1 MILPSAS
8 IIEIIITFFFLL
20 FIFAAV
26 SLKKSKI
33 ASNDFKGVFYL
44 SLSYR
49 LFFSLLFGVFYSFLV
64 EGGDTIGYWE
74 GANTLNN
81 LFFDSPMNFIDCL
94 TSDSSPTNMSKHF
107 NANTG
112 FPPGWLYREQQGWM
126 ICKIFSI
133 LSIITFKSYFA
144 MSLIIAYL
152 TFMGSWRLMEF
163 IYKFKTHD
171 KGNLLFALMFIP
183 SVCFWCSGISKDA
196 IIYVC
201 SLYILI
207 NFFKIISENKVSI
220 KGILVILI
228 LSYFIFQ
235 TRSFVLF
242 SMLASLFMAFGARLT
257 KRFETSP
264 FLKFGLR
271 ISYFVV
277 GFFGISL
284 FFGSQTVADIIAEAG
299 VIQQDFATNLAYTG
313 GKYDV
318 ISTDLSPLGMLKSFP
333 RGLLIGIYR
342 PFITESLSF
351 SYIWNGLESIL
362 LIFLTGRFFLSFKVL
377 KKMNKIRKNEFLM
390 FALIFVLIIG
400 FMAGFT
406 SIIFGVLVR
415 IRAILL
421 PFVFLILTVKADQ
434 EPTKLTEL
442 KSI

>member
-8 IIEIIITFFFLL
+8 LIEISITFFFLL
-20 FIFAAV
+20 FIFAAAY
-26 SLKKSKI
+26 LKKSKI

-44 SLSYR
+44 SLYYR
-49 LFFSLLFGVFYSFLV
+49 LFFSLLFAIFYSFIV
-64 EGGDTIGYWE
+64 KGGDTVAYWE

-81 LFFDSPMNFIDCL
+81 VFFDSPMNFIDCL
-94 TSDSSPTNMSKHF
+94 TSDPSPTNMSQHF

-112 FPPGWLYREQQGWM
+112 FPPGWIYREHQGWM

-133 LSIITFKSYFA
+133 LSIITFKSYFT

-152 TFMGSWRLMEF
+152 TFMGSWRLMEL
-163 IYKFKTHD
+163 ISKFKTHD
-171 KGNLLFALMFIP
+171 KGNLLFAFMFIP

-201 SLYILI
+201 SLYLLI

-220 KGILVILI
+220 KGILIIFIV
-228 LSYFIFQ
+228 SYFIFQ
-235 TRSFVLF
+235 TRSFVLL
-242 SMLASLFMAFGARLT
+242 SMLVSLFMAFGARLT

-277 GFFGISL
+277 GFFGIYL
-284 FFGSQTVADIIAEAG
+284 FFGSQTIADIIAEAG
-299 VIQQDFATNLAYTG
+299 VIQQDFANNLTYTG

-318 ISTDLSPLGMLKSFP
+318 ISTDLSPLGILKSFP
-333 RGLLIGIYR
+333 MGLLIGIYR
-342 PFITESLSF
+342 PYITESLSF

-362 LIFLTGRFFLSFKVL
+362 LIFLTGRFFLSFNVL
-377 KKMNKIRKNEFLM
+377 KKMNTIRKNEFLM
-390 FALIFVLIIG
+390 FAIIFVLIIG

-406 SIIFGVLVR
+406 SILFGVLVR
-415 IRAILL
+415 IRAIIL

-442 KSI
+442 KSS

>member
-152 TFMGSWRLMEF
+152 TFMGSWRLMEL

-299 VIQQDFATNLAYTG
+299 IIQQDFATNLAYTG

-406 SIIFGVLVR
+406 SVIFGVLVR
-415 IRAILL
+415 IRAIIL
-421 PFVFLILTVKADQ
+421 PFVYLILTIRGKK
-434 EPTKLTEL
+434 ETTELTEV
-442 KSI
+442 KSS